1 MVRSL
6 HPVEPSGCVCWG
18 SALPSAAMVDALGV
32 LQQVRDEAKR
42 RGIRWT
48 NQRQVIV
55 ETFLASHEHLTAEN
69 LHRMVR
75 ELDASVSAATV
86 YRTVNLLVE
95 IGVAHRRHFGGGS
108 ATFEPA
114 LNKAHHDHLVCLA
127 CGTISEFHHDA
138 IERLQEDVAREQHF
152 HLVSHRLELYGLCAT
167 CQAKG
172 STIPASAWAAHAE
185 RTSG

>member
-1 MVRSL
+1 
-6 HPVEPSGCVCWG
+6 
-18 SALPSAAMVDALGV
+18 MVDALGV

-55 ETFLASHEHLTAEN
+55 ETFLASHEHLTAES
-69 LHRMVR
+69 LHRLVR

-138 IERLQEDVAREQHF
+138 IERLQEDVAREQRF